1 MGLAR
6 VVSHLDLVPHEVSD
20 LRFDPS
26 WHAFC
31 QVELRAQLV
40 LKRTMFGMPF
50 AFWYF
55 PELGHTL
62 GWKLL
67 AIIIIKPHVSHLAL
81 VPHEVSG
88 LRFDL
93 S

>member
-1 MGLAR
+1 
-6 VVSHLDLVPHEVSD
+6 
-20 LRFDPS
+20 
-26 WHAFC
+26 
-31 QVELRAQLV
+31 
-40 LKRTMFGMPF
+40 MFGMPF